1 MKKKKRKQKFPSREL
16 KKLFCIMK
24 LIFVFLLLSSNL
36 LWASQ
41 SYAQITSLNLDLKNV
56 SLEEVFDAIRKQSEF
71 EFFYNNDQVNT
82 SMKVSVKA
90 KNADIKKVLEQ
101 ALPNIYEYKIEDR
114 YVLIN
119 KRKEIP
125 SAISPQPQQTKK
137 RITGIITDQEGETII
152 GANVL
157 EKGTSNGTVTDINGE
172 FEFEISQYPAV
183 IRVTYIGYVEQEL
196 TITGQESMPLSIVL
210 TQAQQYLEEIVV
222 VGMNNRQTRR
232 SITGAVST
240 IQTKELIQ
248 SPVANI
254 SNALAGKLPGLI
266 TVQSSGE
273 PGSDAANLYVRG
285 LGTYGSSAP
294 LVVIDGLPR
303 NKADLDMLD
312 PNEIESITILKD
324 ASSSSL
330 YGIQG
335 ANGVVVVTTRRGGGV
350 NDKIKI
356 SFTLQQAV
364 QQPIRLP
371 KTDRKSVV

>member
-90 KNADIKKVLEQ
+90 HNADIKKVLEQ
-101 ALPNIYEYKIEDR
+101 ALPNIHEYKIEDR

-172 FEFEISQYPAV
+172 FEFEISQYPDE
-183 IRVTYIGYVEQEL
+183 IGRV
-196 TITGQESMPLSIVL
+196 
-210 TQAQQYLEEIVV
+210 
-222 VGMNNRQTRR
+222 
-232 SITGAVST
+232 
-240 IQTKELIQ
+240 
-248 SPVANI
+248 
-254 SNALAGKLPGLI
+254 
-266 TVQSSGE
+266 
-273 PGSDAANLYVRG
+273 
-285 LGTYGSSAP
+285 
-294 LVVIDGLPR
+294 
-303 NKADLDMLD
+303 
-312 PNEIESITILKD
+312 
-324 ASSSSL
+324 
-330 YGIQG
+330 
-335 ANGVVVVTTRRGGGV
+335 
-350 NDKIKI
+350 
-356 SFTLQQAV
+356 
-364 QQPIRLP
+364 
-371 KTDRKSVV
+371 